1 MKKMNLCLSV
11 AAIAAAVL
19 QVSVV
24 NAQVKVAAPG
34 VDASVSGKGVSVNAP
49 GVSIKVDIPADFDV
63 NDPTGDG
70 KKAAAK
76 SATTKSNVKSA
87 GGAGISR
94 STGVSTG
101 GKCVDGVLRVVS
113 SGSGDSKYSSL
124 SCARVEV
131 VLSSSGHVSV
141 GDISAKSV
149 LFKSSGSGDLK
160 VGKLTADQ
168 LDIDN
173 SSAGHVTI
181 DQGSTTALSLVSV
194 GSGDLNA
201 SGMVAQNVKADL
213 RSSGHANVN
222 AAQSIAGNLSG
233 SGDLRYAG
241 GATAVAVN
249 TSSSG
254 TFGKMY

>member
-94 STGVSTG
+94 STG